1 MNEIVQLFPTYN
13 DATKTL
19 VIDRP
24 PQFDDERLSFSDI
37 VSIFYGKKG
46 VDLDLCDQSH
56 YEYKLAPD
64 TVLEKLL
71 VKPSATMQL
80 IHKGGVLPDLNLTVR
95 IFDEGI
101 INVKWTWWDTAN
113 NKVRHHPEIP
123 KLIVDTTRPTPAGQE
138 IGRHVIITADPF
150 TIQFVVQQGQTEP
163 LFEIDR
169 FVYDSYLNWVG
180 MRALSTLKD
189 NKFRGVMGLG
199 ERSSSKLFFDDG
211 IYSMNAFDQS
221 TSEDTG
227 SGGKQT
233 YGVHPFFM
241 FQHSADKWV
250 GVFSKQAHAQDWVI
264 MNDKP
269 NGRTTL
275 KQIATGGISDFYIM
289 INSNTPDSVI
299 GYYQRIV
306 GKPVLM
312 PQWSLGWH

>member
-1 MNEIVQLFPTYN
+1 MDPT
-13 DATKTL
+13 
-19 VIDRP
+19 
-24 PQFDDERLSFSDI
+24 S
-37 VSIFYGKKG
+37 
-46 VDLDLCDQSH
+46 
-56 YEYKLAPD
+56 
-64 TVLEKLL
+64 
-71 VKPSATMQL
+71 
-80 IHKGGVLPDLNLTVR
+80 
-95 IFDEGI
+95 
-101 INVKWTWWDTAN
+101 

-123 KLIVDTTRPTPAGQE
+123 KVIVDTSRPTPLGQE
-138 IGRHVIITADPF
+138 VGRHVIITADPF

-189 NKFRGVMGLG
+189 SKFRGVMGLG

-211 IYSMNAFDQS
+211 IYSMNAYDQS

-250 GVFSKQAHAQDWVI
+250 GVFSKQAHAQDWVV

-312 PQWSLGWH
+312 PQWSLGWHQCKYCMRTLNEYQEVLDNYKKYNIPLDGQWGDIDYMHNYRNFKVDLLHFGDLRNYVNDLYNTSSRVKFIPIVDPAIAARPMTVNYTTYIRGIKEDVFLKSA